1 MFLTAK
7 LNMVLGMVIGA
18 TAIMVMKQMCK
29 RRNEH
34 QQTPAPD
41 ASSEKHSDG

>member
-7 LNMVLGMVIGA
+7 LNMALGMVIGA
-18 TAIMVMKQMCK
+18 TAIMVVKQMCK

-34 QQTPAPD
+34 QQTPAPV
-41 ASSEKHSDG
+41 ASSQEHSES

>member
-18 TAIMVMKQMCK
+18 TAVMLIKQMCK

-34 QQTPAPD
+34 QQTPAPV
-41 ASSEKHSDG
+41 ASPQEHSDS